1 MAGQRGEVRGRG
13 ERGETLAGSARQPI
27 TVDKQRRYVAV
38 PTLLLSSCPQFG
50 ACALRTSLRF
60 LAFHLPLSAL
70 LSCFLSSPTGS
81 LSSPTGSL
89 SSPTASLSLP
99 SGKVMKPLGEGKRS
113 VVATGCNASTPIH
126 RN

>member
-81 LSSPTGSL
+81 LSSP
-89 SSPTASLSLP
+89 PASLSLP